1 MAPRSAEQFKQM
13 RESSRDRILAT
24 ALELFGTRGYHTTSI
39 EAVAGAAGVSKGL
52 IYNYFSSK
60 EQLLEALLVGSI
72 DEMVEQFAP
81 LLEQPDPK
89 RQMKLFIDA
98 MLDFARRETQFW
110 RLYWSLMS
118 QPTLP
123 AGIRGHVMEK
133 MRGVLEVVCDVF
145 ERAGAS
151 DPLAEAW
158 LFSAMLDGVILYHVL
173 DPEHCPLERMRK
185 VIHERYDLAQ
195 SCSR

>member
-1 MAPRSAEQFKQM
+1 MSPRNSEQFRQM
-13 RESSRDRILAT
+13 RRSSREKILRT

-39 EAVAGAAGVSKGL
+39 EAIAGAAGVSKGL

-72 DEMVEQFAP
+72 DEMVELFSP

-89 RQMKLFIDA
+89 RQMKLFVDGMI
-98 MLDFARRETQFW
+98 DFACRETQFW

-123 AGIRGHVMEK
+123 EGIRGHVMEK
-133 MRGVLEVVCDVF
+133 MRGVVGVVRDVF

-151 DPLAEAW
+151 DPSAEAW
-158 LFSAMLDGVILYHVL
+158 LFSAMLDGVILYYVM
-173 DPEHCPLERMRK
+173 DPRHCPLERMRT
-185 VIHERYDLAQ
+185 VMYERYDLA
-195 SCSR
+195 